1 MTIIT
6 ATQSHIREILRLYEV
21 LYADMARLQPF
32 SYCRGMQDEEFLKTM
47 IRLVENSCIFGLALV
62 MKQLTPADSFV
73 IPHAYATLMDLVVSR
88 EARGLGIGNRLLL
101 EVEHWARERH
111 LEYVELNVLQE
122 NRSAQRLYEK
132 HGYMTAVKTM
142 KKNLK

>member
-47 IRLVENSCIFGLALV
+47 IRLEDCDILLAVENSCIFGLALV

-88 EARGLGIGNRLLL
+88 EARGLGIGNRLLQ
-101 EVEHWARERH
+101 EV
-111 LEYVELNVLQE
+111 
-122 NRSAQRLYEK
+122 
-132 HGYMTAVKTM
+132 
-142 KKNLK
+142 

>member
-47 IRLVENSCIFGLALV
+47 IRLEDCDILLAVENSCIFGLALV

-73 IPHAYATLMDLVVSR
+73 NSACICHADGS
-88 EARGLGIGNRLLL
+88 GGQPGS
-101 EVEHWARERH
+101 
-111 LEYVELNVLQE
+111 Q
-122 NRSAQRLYEK
+122 RSWYR
-132 HGYMTAVKTM
+132 
-142 KKNLK
+142 